1 MKKIFALLLA
11 LLMLAS
17 VLAGCASEQV
27 NNDTNPETK
36 PDASA
41 NTDVNAKPA
50 AEKAPEKSL
59 KIVTTIFPEYD
70 WVREVLGDQ
79 AENDELTMLLD
90 NGVDLHSYQPTADDI
105 VKISDCDLFIYVGG
119 ESDGWVD
126 DALKNAT
133 NKNMKVIDLLEVL
146 GDSVKAEEVVE
157 GMQET
162 EHDHAHDHSKEV
174 STFEDHEVQD
184 RSLSDWAGSWQSAYP
199 FALDGTLDGAFA
211 AMAEEGEMTADEYK
225 TYYQNGYKT
234 DITNIDIAGD
244 HIAFTYEDGKKVGSD
259 YKYIGYYIQNW
270 STGTKAAMYRFEAV
284 DRTSGA
290 PICIEFNDH
299 MIESAAPEHFHI
311 RMSNESFDAIIDPE
325 NSWPTFF
332 PADMTGEEIC
342 EHMEGHDHEHEEE
355 ADEHV
360 WLSLKNAET
369 LVGAISDALQELD
382 PDNKD
387 TYAANAS
394 AYIEKLSAL
403 DGAYQS
409 AVDGAARKTV
419 LFGDRFPFRYLV
431 DDYGLSYYAAFAGC
445 SAESEAS
452 FETVSFLAKKVDELG
467 LPCVLTIEGKNH
479 KLAETIVRNTAAKNQ
494 KVLTMDSM
502 QSTTSEDV
510 ANGTTYLSVMEQNLS
525 VLKEALD

>member
-1 MKKIFALLLA
+1 MMKKIFTIFLA
-11 LLMLAS
+11 LTMVVGL
-17 VLAGCASEQV
+17 LAGCGKK
-27 NNDTNPETK
+27 NDVETGESDSNK
-36 PDASA
+36 LS
-41 NTDVNAKPA
+41 V
-50 AEKAPEKSL
+50 
-59 KIVTTIFPEYD
+59 VTTIFPEYD
-70 WVREVLGDQ
+70 WVREILGDK
-79 AENDELTMLLD
+79 AESTDLTMLL
-90 NGVDLHSYQPTADDI
+90 NSGVDLHSYQPTADDI
-105 VKISDCDLFIYVGG
+105 VKISDCDLFVYVGG
-119 ESDGWVD
+119 ESDGWVESV
-126 DALKNAT
+126 LKNAD
-133 NKNMKVIDLLEVL
+133 NKNVKVINLLNVL
-146 GDSVKAEEVVE
+146 GDSVKTEETVE

-162 EHDHAHDHSKEV
+162 EHAHDHSKEV

-199 FALDGTLDGAFA
+199 FALDGTLDDAFA
-211 AMAEEGEMTADEYK
+211 VMAEEGEMTADEYK
-225 TYYQNGYKT
+225 TYYQKGYKT

-244 HIAFTYEDGKKVGSD
+244 HITFTYENGKKAGTD

-290 PICIEFNDH
+290 PIYIEFNDH
-299 MIESAAPEHFHI
+299 MIESAAAEHFHI
-311 RMSNESFDAIIDPE
+311 RMSNESFDAIVDPE

-332 PADMTGEEIC
+332 PADMTGEELC
-342 EHMEGHDHEHEEE
+342 EHMEGHGHAHEEE

-360 WLSLKNAET
+360 WLSLKNAKT
-369 LVGAISDALQELD
+369 LVAAIADALQELD
-382 PDNKD
+382 PDNKS
-387 TYAANAS
+387 THAANAA

-431 DDYGLSYYAAFAGC
+431 DDYGLHYYAAFAGC

-479 KLAETIVRNTAAKNQ
+479 KIAETIVENTAEKNQ
-494 KVLTMDSM
+494 KMLTMDSM

-510 ANGTTYLSVMEQNLS
+510 ANGTTYLSVMEQNLG

>member
-1 MKKIFALLLA
+1 MKKMIPLFLVLTMAVGL
-11 LLMLAS
+11 
-17 VLAGCASEQV
+17 LAGCGKK
-27 NNDTNPETK
+27 N
-36 PDASA
+36 
-41 NTDVNAKPA
+41 A
-50 AEKAPEKSL
+50 AEKGESDSNKLSV
-59 KIVTTIFPEYD
+59 VTTIFPEYD
-70 WVREVLGDQ
+70 WVKEILGDK
-79 AENDELTMLLD
+79 AGSTDLTMLLSS
-90 NGVDLHSYQPTADDI
+90 GVDLHSYQPTADDI
-105 VKISDCDLFIYVGG
+105 VKISDCDLFVYVGG

-126 DALKNAT
+126 DALKNAA
-133 NKNMKVIDLLEVL
+133 NKNMKVINLLDVL
-146 GDSVKAEEVVE
+146 GDSVKTEEVVE

-162 EHDHAHDHSKEV
+162 EHAHDHSKEV

-184 RSLSDWAGSWQSAYP
+184 RSLSDWEGSWQSAYP
-199 FALDGTLDGAFA
+199 FALDGTLDDAFA

-234 DITNIDIAGD
+234 DITNINIEGD

-311 RMSNESFDAIIDPE
+311 RMSNESFDAIVDPE
-325 NSWPTFF
+325 KSWPTFF
-332 PADMTGEEIC
+332 PADMTGEDLC
-342 EHMEGHDHEHEEE
+342 EHMEGHGHDHEEE

-360 WLSLKNAET
+360 WLSLKNAKT
-369 LVGAISDALQELD
+369 LVDAISNALQELD

-387 TYAANAS
+387 TYAANTS

-431 DDYGLSYYAAFAGC
+431 DDYGLRYYAAFAGC

-452 FETVSFLAKKVDELG
+452 FETVSFLAKKVDELK

-479 KLAETIVRNTAAKNQ
+479 KIAETIVENTAEKNQ
-494 KVLTMDSM
+494 KILTMDSM

-510 ANGTTYLSVMEQNLS
+510 ANGTTYLSVMEQNLG

>member
-1 MKKIFALLLA
+1 MMKKIFTIFLA
-11 LLMLAS
+11 LTMAVSLF
-17 VLAGCASEQV
+17 AGCGKK
-27 NNDTNPETK
+27 N
-36 PDASA
+36 
-41 NTDVNAKPA
+41 A
-50 AEKAPEKSL
+50 AENGETDSDKL

-70 WVREVLGDQ
+70 WVKEILGDK
-79 AENDELTMLLD
+79 AENTDLTMLLD

-105 VKISDCDLFIYVGG
+105 VKISDCDLFVHVGG
-119 ESDGWVD
+119 ESDGWVESV
-126 DALKNAT
+126 LKNAA
-133 NKNMKVIDLLEVL
+133 NKNVKVINLLEML
-146 GDSVKAEEVVE
+146 GDSVKTEETVE

-162 EHDHAHDHSKEV
+162 EHAHDHSKEV
-174 STFEDHEVQD
+174 STFEDDEVQD
-184 RSLSDWAGSWQSAYP
+184 RSLSDWAGDWQSAYP
-199 FALDGTLDGAFA
+199 FALDGTLDDAFA

-234 DITNIDIAGD
+234 DITNIDIEGD
-244 HIAFTYEDGKKVGSD
+244 HIEFTYEDGKKVGSD
-259 YKYIGYYIQNW
+259 YQYVGYYIQNW

-290 PICIEFNDH
+290 PVYIEFNVH
-299 MIESAAPEHFHI
+299 MIEPAAAEHFHI
-311 RMSNESFDAIIDPE
+311 RMSNESFDAIVDPE

-419 LFGDRFPFRYLV
+419 LFGDRFPFRYLA
-431 DDYGLSYYAAFAGC
+431 DDYGLSYYAAFSGC

-452 FETVSFLAKKVDELG
+452 FETVSFLAKKVDELKM
-467 LPCVLTIEGKNH
+467 PCVLTIEGKNH
-479 KLAETIVRNTAAKNQ
+479 KLAETIVQSTAGKNQ

-510 ANGTTYLSVMEQNLS
+510 ANGTTYLSAMEQNLS
-525 VLKEALD
+525 VLKEALG

>member
-1 MKKIFALLLA
+1 MKKMIPLFLVLTMVVGL
-11 LLMLAS
+11 
-17 VLAGCASEQV
+17 LAGCGKK
-27 NNDTNPETK
+27 N
-36 PDASA
+36 
-41 NTDVNAKPA
+41 A
-50 AEKAPEKSL
+50 AETGESDSNKLSV
-59 KIVTTIFPEYD
+59 VTTIFPEYD
-70 WVREVLGDQ
+70 WVKEILGDKTGST
-79 AENDELTMLLD
+79 DLTMLLD

-119 ESDGWVD
+119 ESDKWVD
-126 DALKNAT
+126 DALKEAT
-133 NKNMKVIDLLEVL
+133 NKDMKVIDLLEVL
-146 GDSVKAEEVVE
+146 GDSVKTEETVE

-162 EHDHAHDHSKEV
+162 EHAHDHSKEV

-199 FALDGTLDGAFA
+199 FALDGTLDDAFA

-234 DITNIDIAGD
+234 DITNINIEGD

-290 PICIEFNDH
+290 PIYIEFNDH

-311 RMSNESFDAIIDPE
+311 RMSNESFDAIVDPE
-325 NSWPTFF
+325 KSWPTFF
-332 PADMTGEEIC
+332 PADMTGEDLC
-342 EHMEGHDHEHEEE
+342 EHMEGHGHDHDHEEE

-360 WLSLKNAET
+360 WLSLKNAKT
-369 LVGAISDALQELD
+369 LVTAIADALQELD

-387 TYAANAS
+387 TYAANTS

-452 FETVSFLAKKVDELG
+452 FETVSFLAKKVDELK

-479 KLAETIVRNTAAKNQ
+479 KIAETIVENTAEKNQ
-494 KVLTMDSM
+494 KILTMDSM

-525 VLKEALD
+525 MLKEALG